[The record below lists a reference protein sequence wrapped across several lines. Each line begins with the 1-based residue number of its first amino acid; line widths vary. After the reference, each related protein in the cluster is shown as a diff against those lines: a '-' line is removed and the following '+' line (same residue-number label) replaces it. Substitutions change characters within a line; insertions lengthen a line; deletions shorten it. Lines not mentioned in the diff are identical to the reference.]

1 VEQSYVDRLYSEISE
16 LRIELEPDPTILGA
30 RYIQSV
36 TSRCR
41 NHLNRVALIRVQLNQ
56 KKRNL
61 MVQIAGEETSL
72 SIEKSSLLAGNDTVR
87 RGSNIADREA
97 IANTMLRQQINR
109 ISVLKLDLLDIDT
122 VDKAVKM
129 IHDELIRT
137 SQEIKV
143 QRSLLFSDR
152 NSGAGYGDETPINGS
167 TPPSPSP
174 QTSHEINENELDN
187 LMKGTIPLVQKS
199 KVEEE
204 DPDLLAALA
213 SIEDGEFE
221 TEVKPVADKPPTQNS
236 NSEPV
241 VSDGVPQATT
251 LEPAPSPVTEED
263 LAGFLEGDSPPKKAS
278 TKKPKG
284 SGDASPKV
292 KLEDVDLDFNDIL
305 SNL

>member
-1 VEQSYVDRLYSEISE
+1 
-16 LRIELEPDPTILGA
+16 
-30 RYIQSV
+30 
-36 TSRCR
+36 
-41 NHLNRVALIRVQLNQ
+41 
-56 KKRNL
+56 
-61 MVQIAGEETSL
+61 
-72 SIEKSSLLAGNDTVR
+72 
-87 RGSNIADREA
+87 
-97 IANTMLRQQINR
+97 
-109 ISVLKLDLLDIDT
+109 
-122 VDKAVKM
+122 
-129 IHDELIRT
+129 
-137 SQEIKV
+137 
-143 QRSLLFSDR
+143 LFSDR
-152 NSGAGYGDETPINGS
+152 HSGAGYGDETPIDGS
-167 TPPSPSP
+167 TPPSSSP

-187 LMKGTIPLVQKS
+187 LMKGTIPLVPKS

-221 TEVKPVADKPPTQNS
+221 TEVKPAADKPPAQNS

-263 LAGFLEGDSPPKKAS
+263 LAGFLEGDSPPKKAA

-284 SGDASPKV
+284 SGEAPPKV

>member
-1 VEQSYVDRLYSEISE
+1 
-16 LRIELEPDPTILGA
+16 
-30 RYIQSV
+30 
-36 TSRCR
+36 
-41 NHLNRVALIRVQLNQ
+41 
-56 KKRNL
+56 

>member
-152 NSGAGYGDETPINGS
+152 HSGAGYGDETPIDGS
-167 TPPSPSP
+167 TPPSSSP

-187 LMKGTIPLVQKS
+187 LMKGTIPLVPKS

-221 TEVKPVADKPPTQNS
+221 TEVKPAADKPPAQNS

-263 LAGFLEGDSPPKKAS
+263 LAGFLEGDSPPKKAA

-284 SGDASPKV
+284 SGEAPPKV